1 MTLILASTPSG
12 YWHLQ
17 TLWFALIAILW
28 IGYFVLEGFDFGV
41 GTLLPFLGRDDT
53 DRRVIINTIGP
64 VWDGN
69 EVWLL
74 VAGGA
79 TFAAFPDWYAT
90 LFSGFYLALF
100 AILFALI
107 VRGVAFEYRGKHDS
121 PRWRTGWD
129 WAIFTGSALPALL
142 WGVGFGNIV
151 NGVPI
156 DRSGEFTGNFFT
168 LLNPYSLFAGLTSLA
183 LFTLH
188 GAVFLTI
195 RTKGDLVV
203 RAREAART
211 LSLAAAIL
219 VVAFLAWTYVNAV
232 SAHDKGVVPGVIPLS
247 AVGLAI
253 AVPFIVRAG
262 RDGLAFT
269 ATALTIG
276 LITATIF
283 LNLYPRVMVSST
295 SKAFDLTVWN
305 SSSSHYTLAVMT
317 VVALSLTPVVLLY
330 QGWTYYVF
338 RHRVGRDDLG
348 PVKSPIELLSGGGSD
363 GAAGAPSGD

>member
-1 MTLILASTPSG
+1 MPTG

-17 TLWFALIAILW
+17 TLWFSLIAVLW
-28 IGYFVLEGFDFGV
+28 IGYFILEGFDFGV
-41 GTLLPFLGRDDT
+41 GTLLPFLGRDNSERHT
-53 DRRVIINTIGP
+53 IIDTIGP

-79 TFAAFPDWYAT
+79 TFAAFPGWYAT

-100 AILFALI
+100 VILFALI
-107 VRGVAFEYRGKHDS
+107 IRGVAFEYRGKHDS
-121 PRWRTGWD
+121 PRWRAWWD
-129 WAIFTGSALPALL
+129 RAIFLGSALPALL
-142 WGVGFGNIV
+142 WGVAFANIV
-151 NGVPI
+151 QGVPI
-156 DRSGEFTGNFFT
+156 DRSGEYTGDFFT
-168 LLNPYSLFAGLTSLA
+168 LLNPYALFAGITSLA

-188 GAVFLTI
+188 GAVFLSI
-195 RTKGDLVV
+195 RTKGDLVE
-203 RAREAART
+203 RSRDAARK
-211 LSLAAAIL
+211 LSLATAVL
-219 VVAFLAWTYVNAV
+219 VFAFLAWTYVNAV
-232 SAHDKGVVPGVIPLS
+232 SAHDKGIVPGVVPLS
-247 AVGLAI
+247 AVGLVV

-269 ATALTIG
+269 ATTLTIG
-276 LITATIF
+276 LMTATIF

-317 VVALSLTPVVLLY
+317 VVALTLTPVVLVY

-338 RHRVGRDDLG
+338 RHRVGGDDLG
-348 PVKSPIELLSGGGSD
+348 PIKSPIDLLSGNGETS
-363 GAAGAPSGD
+363 AGAPSGD